1 MGEIEKLLKL
11 TNRTLPPFPRLGKD
25 LLEVL
30 LLKTEREFLELL
42 TENEELRNL
51 ILYVVNL
58 PQFKKN
64 TLEIED
70 VRKAL
75 LILGE
80 EFVKILVLSYIS
92 KKLTHTT
99 LNDFNFS
106 KFWARAIAGLCF
118 SSMLSYHFPGYP
130 QHLHISSYLMDF
142 GIIVLYLISPE
153 GYLKVLKLKTLGKS
167 TCEAEREVFGVDHTV
182 IGGEYFENFNL
193 PRRFVLNI
201 YYHHRLSALPEE
213 IPAEVFEDIKILQLV
228 HLATGAYF
236 SADREKKYKEYKDFA
251 ASWLNMEES
260 QADYFIENLPSIV
273 NQYYEILDL
282 KNFCL
287 IPYSKWLKTQK
298 ERLKAKIKALELQEK
313 EKENVLEKYE
323 TEIST
328 LLRQKEKL
336 LKKIEELNQKLQS
349 TTIRDPITEVYNE
362 NYFLKR
368 LKEELLRAKRYKRI
382 FSILLIDVEDI
393 QKVVENY
400 GIPEAEKFLRALA
413 QNISQK
419 LRRVDMVAKLKK
431 FEQFGIILPETPAQG
446 AVVVGRK
453 ILNTIEK
460 TFFALYKQ
468 RLTGYITVVTY
479 DPSNMPSKTDPSS
492 ESIMKVLLTGLEFLK
507 TKKQKRILLLKI
519 DKELETK

>member
-25 LLEVL
+25 ILEVL
-30 LLKTEREFLELL
+30 LLKTEREFLELI
-42 TENEELRNL
+42 TEREELKNL

-80 EFVKILVLSYIS
+80 EFVKILVLSYLS
-92 KKLTHTT
+92 KKLTRNT
-99 LNDFNFS
+99 LNEFS
-106 KFWARAIAGLCF
+106 FPKFWARAIAGLCF
-118 SSMLSYHFPGYP
+118 SSQLSYHLSDYP
-130 QHLHISSYLMDF
+130 QHLHVSSYLMDF

-153 GYLKVLKLKTLGKS
+153 GYLKVLKLKKLGKS
-167 TCEAEREVFGVDHTV
+167 TCEAEREVFGIDHTV

-193 PRRFVLNI
+193 PRRFILNI

-213 IPAEVFEDIKILQLV
+213 IPGEIFEDIKILHLIY
-228 HLATGAYF
+228 LATGAYF
-236 SADREKKYKEYKDFA
+236 SVDREKKYKAYLEFA
-251 ASWLNMEES
+251 TNWLNIES
-260 QADYFIENLPSIV
+260 TQAEYFVENLPSMV

-282 KNFCL
+282 KDFCL
-287 IPYSKWLKTQK
+287 IPYSKWLKIQEEK
-298 ERLKAKIKALELQEK
+298 LKAKVKVLELQKK
-313 EKENVLEKYE
+313 ERENLLEKYE
-323 TEIST
+323 NEISA
-328 LLRQKEKL
+328 LLREKENL
-336 LKKIEELNQKLQS
+336 LKEIEELNYRLKTS
-349 TTIRDPITEVYNE
+349 TIRDPVTEVYNE

-382 FSILLIDVEDI
+382 FSILLVDVEDI
-393 QKVVENY
+393 QKIVENR
-400 GIPEAEKFLRALA
+400 GIPEAEKFLKIIA

-419 LRRVDMVAKLKK
+419 LRRVDIVAKLKN

-446 AVVVGRK
+446 AMVVARK
-453 ILNTIEK
+453 VLKTVEK
-460 TFFALYKQ
+460 TFFAMYKES
-468 RLTGYITVVTY
+468 GSCYITVVTF
-479 DPSNMPSKTDPSS
+479 DPSHMSSKTDPSS
-492 ESIMKVLLTGLEFLK
+492 ESVMKVLSTGLEFLK